1 MIIVHRNLTAYLL
14 LLYTNLFL
22 HATGFGLPSPADIHA
37 VLSSLDSVQH
47 LNAHFTHLNH
57 PQALGEYQAESHL
70 QIKDSVAIEARGF
83 YNAVRQAVVPKRVDN
98 ALAGIFAESASGAI
112 GALLSRK
119 VTVVIGEGTK
129 RDSLQTKMT
138 TTGAF
143 FGARVGTE
151 GMRHYSISI
160 FIYQYIMRDHISE
173 LCYTVLVS
181 LLGLSRVLGI
191 PRPIGLLLAAVVG
204 SLVSTTVKAEGRIA
218 DQSAADSRIAEQ
230 LAADLYQKEYT
241 KRATYYYIDGE
252 CIVNLDAPTPPPKP
266 SRPWSAYYCYDGEFI
281 INMDP
286 PPYRRVSA
294 QENEVLCADTHLAH
308 KPETMSLPELA
319 GDICKWMTYDN
330 LVVNWTSD
338 IACWTNNDMTSLHV
352 LFGSLAAIAGRY
364 VQDITPSNKD
374 GMETDR
380 ADKSYVSYSQTA
392 LEGGV
397 LFGTYRSTLSF
408 LNSVVPDD
416 WNKKFLFHSCL
427 ENIEKMLP
435 EL

>member
-1 MIIVHRNLTAYLL
+1 MPDTVFVIV
-14 LLYTNLFL
+14 F
-22 HATGFGLPSPADIHA
+22 
-37 VLSSLDSVQH
+37 
-47 LNAHFTHLNH
+47 
-57 PQALGEYQAESHL
+57 
-70 QIKDSVAIEARGF
+70 
-83 YNAVRQAVVPKRVDN
+83 
-98 ALAGIFAESASGAI
+98 ESA
-112 GALLSRK
+112 
-119 VTVVIGEGTK
+119 
-129 RDSLQTKMT
+129 
-138 TTGAF
+138 
-143 FGARVGTE
+143 
-151 GMRHYSISI
+151 
-160 FIYQYIMRDHISE
+160 
-173 LCYTVLVS
+173 LVC
-181 LLGLSRVLGI
+181 LLGDR
-191 PRPIGLLLAAVVG
+191 A
-204 SLVSTTVKAEGRIA
+204 
-218 DQSAADSRIAEQ
+218 
-230 LAADLYQKEYT
+230 
-241 KRATYYYIDGE
+241 KRAPGKWLRSVHHWCWHE
-252 CIVNLDAPTPPPKP
+252 A
-266 SRPWSAYYCYDGEFI
+266 
-281 INMDP
+281 
-286 PPYRRVSA
+286 
-294 QENEVLCADTHLAH
+294 LCADTHLAH